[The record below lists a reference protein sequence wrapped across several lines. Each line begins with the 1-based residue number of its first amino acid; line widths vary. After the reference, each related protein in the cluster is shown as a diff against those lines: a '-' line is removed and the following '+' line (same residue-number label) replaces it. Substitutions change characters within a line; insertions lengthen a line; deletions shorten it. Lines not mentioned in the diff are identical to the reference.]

1 MPLVQAD
8 ASALEVRVAAYLSQD
23 EVLIQEILD
32 GVDTHRAN
40 QVAFKLPGWDV
51 QDKTDEQYKLG
62 RLIAKILVF
71 RIIYGANEY
80 SFANDPDFTSI
91 SKSKEY
97 WKTVIDA
104 YYDKYKGIKKWHTK
118 LVREAVE
125 TGKVVSPTGREYI
138 FQKYNGEYK
147 DTQIKNYTVQGTGA
161 DIMALVRVSFFNR
174 LKKLGLKD
182 CLLVNTVH
190 DSLVVDTI
198 EENIPIIAKLFHEV
212 FRDVP
217 ANFEKIFGSRFNLPM
232 TCEVNAGPNWE
243 DMQEIVDK

>member
-190 DSLVVDTI
+190 DSLVVDTV